1 MGTYGL
7 ERGRGNPMVW
17 IAAGLEIPEDEL
29 VYVTSRSGGPGGQ
42 NVNKL
47 ETKVTLR
54 FGLAGSTSLTEEQK
68 ARLRERLA
76 TRITRDG
83 VLQVSSQR
91 HRTQGANREAAAARF
106 AELVGEALQEET
118 PRKPTKVSRA
128 VKRRRLDNKRRQ
140 GLKKQQ
146 RAGGGEEG

>member
-1 MGTYGL
+1 MAQIT
-7 ERGRGNPMVW
+7 ED
-17 IAAGLEIPEDEL
+17 LEIPEEEL
-29 VYVTSRSGGPGGQ
+29 TFLTSRSGGPGGQ

-54 FGLAGSTSLTEEQK
+54 FDLAGSPRLSEEQ
-68 ARLRERLA
+68 RQRIRERLA

-91 HRTQGANREAAAARF
+91 HRTQAANREAAVARF

-118 PRKPTKVSRA
+118 PRKPTKVPRA
-128 VKRRRLDNKRRQ
+128 VKRRRLEDKRRRSETKR
-140 GLKKQQ
+140 G
-146 RAGGGEEG
+146 RAGFGAE

>member
-1 MGTYGL
+1 
-7 ERGRGNPMVW
+7 MVW
-17 IAAGLEIPEDEL
+17 IAEGLEIPDEEL
-29 VYVTSRSGGPGGQ
+29 DFATSRSGGPGGQ

-54 FGLAGSTSLTEEQK
+54 FDLAGSPSLSEDQK

-76 TRITRDG
+76 TRITKNG

-91 HRTQGANREAAAARF
+91 HRTQAANREAAVARF
-106 AELVGEALQEET
+106 AELVGEGLQEEA
-118 PRKPTKVSRA
+118 PRKPTKVPRA

-140 GLKKQQ
+140 SLKKRQ
-146 RAGGGEEG
+146 RAGGGED